1 MNYAYERVSTVKQD
15 ERRQEL
21 CMDNIKI
28 DRRYIDKLSGKN
40 ADRPALIKLKAEAKA
55 GDHIYCEA
63 ISRLGRNVDDLRDLC
78 RYFRDN
84 NVVVHFIK
92 EGFDTS
98 GHMYQFLL
106 TILGA
111 VAEMER
117 GLINDRIREGVASA
131 KINGTKTGVWFG
143 RPAVELPEK
152 FERYY
157 QQFKAGEIIGE
168 EFARLIGKSRS
179 QLYRYIKEYEK
190 KKAG

>member
-1 MNYAYERVSTVKQD
+1 
-15 ERRQEL
+15 
-21 CMDNIKI
+21 
-28 DRRYIDKLSGKN
+28 
-40 ADRPALIKLKAEAKA
+40 
-55 GDHIYCEA
+55 
-63 ISRLGRNVDDLRDLC
+63 
-78 RYFRDN
+78 
-84 NVVVHFIK
+84 
-92 EGFDTS
+92 
-98 GHMYQFLL
+98 MYQFLL

-143 RPAVELPEK
+143 RPAVELPER
-152 FERYY
+152 FEKYY